1 MIKWWLIVAKKE
13 MTKMWID
20 DTFLPVTLVKV
31 VPQEVLRYKTQEK
44 DGYVAAVIGA
54 DKKTLKKE
62 KWQKVAYSTV
72 VELKVDEDFIKN
84 NETGK
89 ILDSTLLE
97 GVTLVDVIWYAKG
110 KGYQG
115 VMKRHHAEGW
125 PKTHGSKFHRH
136 IGSLGNRKPRRT
148 LKWHPHAGHMG
159 TQRVTL
165 QKIQVVDK
173 LSRDDEQLI
182 VLRWS
187 LPGAYNWLLQ
197 LIIK

>member
-187 LPGAYNWLLQ
+187 LPGAYNGLLQ

>member
-1 MIKWWLIVAKKE
+1 
-13 MTKMWID
+13 
-20 DTFLPVTLVKV
+20 
-31 VPQEVLRYKTQEK
+31 LRYKTQEK

-89 ILDSTLLE
+89 ILDSALLE
-97 GVTLVDVIWYAKG
+97 GVSLVDVIWYAKG
-110 KGYQG
+110 KWYQG

-148 LKWHPHAGHMG
+148 LKGHPHAGHMG

-165 QKIQVVDK
+165 QKIQVVDR

-187 LPGAYNWLLQ
+187 LPGAYNGLLQ

>member
-89 ILDSTLLE
+89 ILDSALLE
-97 GVTLVDVIWYAKG
+97 GVSLVDVIWYAKG
-110 KGYQG
+110 KWYQG

-148 LKWHPHAGHMG
+148 LKGHPHAGHMG

-165 QKIQVVDK
+165 QKIQVVDR

-187 LPGAYNWLLQ
+187 LPGAYNGLLQ